1 MCEKI
6 FEKEREIKMGTIS
19 PIELNKRVRKSNN
32 HTELLGKIQIYFEN
46 KKNDRTYI
54 LVKSIEMT
62 IENAMM
68 EHSTLD
74 MTFSIILND
83 IYTINKIE
91 EIQKNDSLLY
101 NNKVYIGIDIKDGKK
116 LFYGI
121 VESLQTTDSKRKF
134 VLKAS
139 SISKLIDRFPQ
150 FIDFKTGY
158 SIEFFLAKMERKIQ
172 KYLSNEAKNT
182 DEKTK
187 LSKIFFDIKNK
198 RFEFLNVMK
207 YNPILML
214 NTTYWEFLKHFLYLE
229 NLKIPVYVNGNSI
242 VIGFSKEDE
251 EQKKKEGSKKLKL
264 EFKENEIRD
273 YREIG
278 EYYTG
283 YCIYK
288 SKIVISS
295 YTGTKYYYESDSLD
309 GIVGKLKVESKKMFP
324 IQLVGAVESVET
336 VEKIDNFVTE
346 KKQLLINQNK
356 ILEEKKIRL
365 NNEKQTLKDEVARL
379 NERKAELEGDTEG
392 ESKNIENL
400 WIENRF
406 EQVIGI
412 DEIVYSNY
420 YQQDMLVKKNGRL
433 QKIEEE
439 LKFIDQL
446 IEDNNKFL
454 QKEIEKSNYLGVR
467 VNFDEILKNMGSRVN
482 NDSYR
487 QNIEGIEN
495 GVYSAESMGNED
507 AEVEIEVTETTEVLP
522 AKSEEAEQN
531 SNSEENKIL
540 ENSDIETVKNNSSE
554 EDVSKRKIKVEREYF
569 YAFEILSNSGYS
581 KGNST
586 TSKPQAGEQ
595 IVVNITETTSYVN
608 GTLETA
614 NKDNIMNE
622 IIKINASNMNIKVD
636 EKAQIEAT
644 SDVEIKAANVS
655 YDVSE

>member
-1 MCEKI
+1 
-6 FEKEREIKMGTIS
+6 MGMIS
-19 PIELNKRVRKSNN
+19 PIELNRRVRKSN
-32 HTELLGKIQIYFEN
+32 HRTELLGKIQIYFEN
-46 KKNDRTYI
+46 KKEDRTYI

-68 EHSTLD
+68 EHSTLN
-74 MTFSIILND
+74 MTFSVILSD

-91 EIQKNDSLLY
+91 EIQKNKSLLY
-101 NNKVYIGIDIKDGKK
+101 NDKVYIGVDVKDGKK

-121 VESLQTTDSKRKF
+121 VESLETTDSKRKF

-187 LSKIFFDIKNK
+187 LSKIFFDIRNK

-214 NTTYWEFLKHFLYLE
+214 NTTYWKFLKNFLYLE
-229 NLKIPVYVNGNSI
+229 SLKIPIYVNGNSI

-264 EFKENEIRD
+264 SFKENEIRD
-273 YREIG
+273 YKEIG

-283 YCIYK
+283 YCIFK
-288 SKIVISS
+288 SKIEISS
-295 YTGTKYYYESDSLD
+295 YVGTRYYYESDTLD
-309 GIVGKLKVESKKMFP
+309 GIVNKLKVEPEKKP
-324 IQLVGAVESVET
+324 LIQLVGTVESVET
-336 VEKIDNFVTE
+336 VEKIDSFIHE

-365 NNEKQTLKDEVARL
+365 NEEKQMLNNEITRL
-379 NERKAELEGDTEG
+379 NEEVIELKEEKNSETKDIKNQWLKNRLEQIGMNEKEYNKLSEEEKAMQ
-392 ESKNIENL
+392 KN
-400 WIENRF
+400 
-406 EQVIGI
+406 
-412 DEIVYSNY
+412 
-420 YQQDMLVKKNGRL
+420 KGRL
-433 QKIEEE
+433 VKIEEE
-439 LKFIDQL
+439 LQFIDGL

-487 QNIEGIEN
+487 QNIEGVEN
-495 GVYSAESMGNED
+495 GVYSAENMGNE
-507 AEVEIEVTETTEVLP
+507 EEIEVSETTDTKAV
-522 AKSEEAEQN
+522 KSDENIQNFGTKENKISEN
-531 SNSEENKIL
+531 SNIATIEKKSSEENIMK
-540 ENSDIETVKNNSSE
+540 K
-554 EDVSKRKIKVEREYF
+554 KIKVEKEYF

-586 TSKPQAGEQ
+586 TSKPQVGEQ
-595 IVVNITETTSYVN
+595 IVVNITETASYVN
-608 GTLETA
+608 GTLETS

-644 SDVEIKAANVS
+644 SDVEIKATNVS

>member
-1 MCEKI
+1 
-6 FEKEREIKMGTIS
+6 MGMIS
-19 PIELNKRVRKSNN
+19 PIELNRRVRKSN
-32 HTELLGKIQIYFEN
+32 HRTELLGKIQIYFEN
-46 KKNDRTYI
+46 KKEDRTYI

-68 EHSTLD
+68 EHSTLN
-74 MTFSIILND
+74 MTFSVILSD

-91 EIQKNDSLLY
+91 EIQKNKSLLY
-101 NNKVYIGIDIKDGKK
+101 NDKVYIGVDIKDGKK

-121 VESLQTTDSKRKF
+121 VESLETTDSKRKF

-187 LSKIFFDIKNK
+187 LSKIFFDIRNK

-214 NTTYWEFLKHFLYLE
+214 NTTYWKFLKNFLYLE
-229 NLKIPVYVNGNSI
+229 SLKIPIYVNGNSI

-264 EFKENEIRD
+264 SFKENEIRD
-273 YREIG
+273 YKEIG

-283 YCIYK
+283 YCIFK
-288 SKIVISS
+288 SKIEISS
-295 YTGTKYYYESDSLD
+295 YVGTRYYYESDTLD
-309 GIVGKLKVESKKMFP
+309 GIVNKLKVEPEKKP
-324 IQLVGAVESVET
+324 LIQLVGTVESVET
-336 VEKIDNFVTE
+336 VEKIDSFINE

-365 NNEKQTLKDEVARL
+365 NEEKQMLNNEITRL
-379 NERKAELEGDTEG
+379 NEEVIELKEEKNSETKDIKNQWLKNRLEQIGMNEKEYNKLSEEEKAMQ
-392 ESKNIENL
+392 KN
-400 WIENRF
+400 
-406 EQVIGI
+406 
-412 DEIVYSNY
+412 
-420 YQQDMLVKKNGRL
+420 KGRL
-433 QKIEEE
+433 VKIEEE
-439 LKFIDQL
+439 LQFIDGL

-467 VNFDEILKNMGSRVN
+467 VNFDEILKNMVSRVN

-487 QNIEGIEN
+487 QNIEGVEN
-495 GVYSAESMGNED
+495 GVYSAENMGNE
-507 AEVEIEVTETTEVLP
+507 EEIEVSETTDTKAV
-522 AKSEEAEQN
+522 KSDENIQNFGTKENKISEN
-531 SNSEENKIL
+531 SNIATIEKKSSEENIMK
-540 ENSDIETVKNNSSE
+540 K
-554 EDVSKRKIKVEREYF
+554 KIKVEKEYF

-586 TSKPQAGEQ
+586 TSKPQVGEQ
-595 IVVNITETTSYVN
+595 IVVNITETASYVN
-608 GTLETA
+608 GTLETS

-644 SDVEIKAANVS
+644 SDVEIKATNVS

>member
-1 MCEKI
+1 LCKKI
-6 FEKEREIKMGTIS
+6 YKKERVIKMGMIS
-19 PIELNKRVRKSNN
+19 PIELNRRVRKSN
-32 HTELLGKIQIYFEN
+32 HRTELLGKIQIYFEN
-46 KKNDRTYI
+46 KKEDRTYI

-68 EHSTLD
+68 EHSTLN
-74 MTFSIILND
+74 MTFSVILSD

-91 EIQKNDSLLY
+91 EIQKNKSLLY
-101 NNKVYIGIDIKDGKK
+101 NDKVYIGVDVKDGKK

-121 VESLQTTDSKRKF
+121 VESLETTDSKRKF

-187 LSKIFFDIKNK
+187 LSKIFFDIRNK

-214 NTTYWEFLKHFLYLE
+214 NTTYWKFLKNFLYLE
-229 NLKIPVYVNGNSI
+229 SLKIPIYVNGNSI

-264 EFKENEIRD
+264 SFKENEIRD
-273 YREIG
+273 YKEIG

-283 YCIYK
+283 YCIFK
-288 SKIVISS
+288 SKIEISS
-295 YTGTKYYYESDSLD
+295 YVGTRYYYESDTLD
-309 GIVGKLKVESKKMFP
+309 GIVNKLKVEPEKKP
-324 IQLVGAVESVET
+324 LIQLVGTVESVET
-336 VEKIDNFVTE
+336 VEKIDSFINE

-365 NNEKQTLKDEVARL
+365 NEEKQMLNNEITRL
-379 NERKAELEGDTEG
+379 NEEVIELKEEKNSETKDIKNQWLKNRLEQIGMNEKEYNKLSEEEKAMQ
-392 ESKNIENL
+392 KN
-400 WIENRF
+400 
-406 EQVIGI
+406 
-412 DEIVYSNY
+412 
-420 YQQDMLVKKNGRL
+420 KGRL
-433 QKIEEE
+433 VKIEEE
-439 LKFIDQL
+439 LQFIDGL

-487 QNIEGIEN
+487 QNIEGVEN
-495 GVYSAESMGNED
+495 GVYSAENMGNE
-507 AEVEIEVTETTEVLP
+507 EEIEVSETTDTKAV
-522 AKSEEAEQN
+522 KSDENIQNFGTKENKISEN
-531 SNSEENKIL
+531 SNIATIEKKSSEENIMK
-540 ENSDIETVKNNSSE
+540 K
-554 EDVSKRKIKVEREYF
+554 KIKVEKEYF

-586 TSKPQAGEQ
+586 TSKPQVGEQ
-595 IVVNITETTSYVN
+595 IVVNITETASYVN
-608 GTLETA
+608 GTLETS

-644 SDVEIKAANVS
+644 SDVEIKATNVS

>member
-1 MCEKI
+1 
-6 FEKEREIKMGTIS
+6 MGMIS
-19 PIELNKRVRKSNN
+19 PIELNRRVRKSN
-32 HTELLGKIQIYFEN
+32 HRTELLGKIQIYFEN
-46 KKNDRTYI
+46 KKEDRTYI

-68 EHSTLD
+68 EHSTLN
-74 MTFSIILND
+74 MTFSVILSD

-91 EIQKNDSLLY
+91 EIQKNKSLLY
-101 NNKVYIGIDIKDGKK
+101 NDKVYIGVDIKDGKK

-121 VESLQTTDSKRKF
+121 VESLETTDSKRKF

-187 LSKIFFDIKNK
+187 LSKIFFDIRNK

-214 NTTYWEFLKHFLYLE
+214 NTTYWKFLKNFLYLE
-229 NLKIPVYVNGNSI
+229 SLKIPIYVNGNSI

-264 EFKENEIRD
+264 SFKENEIRD
-273 YREIG
+273 YKEIG

-283 YCIYK
+283 YCIFK
-288 SKIVISS
+288 SKIEISS
-295 YTGTKYYYESDSLD
+295 YVGTRYYYESDTLD
-309 GIVGKLKVESKKMFP
+309 GIVNKLKVEPEKKP
-324 IQLVGAVESVET
+324 LIQLVGTVESVET
-336 VEKIDNFVTE
+336 VEKIDSFINE

-365 NNEKQTLKDEVARL
+365 NEEKQMLNNEITRL
-379 NERKAELEGDTEG
+379 NEEVIELKEEKNSETKDIKNQWLKNRLEQIGMNEKEYNKLSEEEKAMQ
-392 ESKNIENL
+392 KN
-400 WIENRF
+400 
-406 EQVIGI
+406 
-412 DEIVYSNY
+412 
-420 YQQDMLVKKNGRL
+420 KGRL
-433 QKIEEE
+433 VKIEEE
-439 LKFIDQL
+439 LQFIDGL

-487 QNIEGIEN
+487 QNIEGVEN
-495 GVYSAESMGNED
+495 GVYSAENMGNE
-507 AEVEIEVTETTEVLP
+507 EEIEVSETTDTKAV
-522 AKSEEAEQN
+522 KSDENIQNFGTKENKISEN
-531 SNSEENKIL
+531 SNIATIEKKSSEENIMK
-540 ENSDIETVKNNSSE
+540 K
-554 EDVSKRKIKVEREYF
+554 KIKVEKEYF

-586 TSKPQAGEQ
+586 TSKPQVGEQ
-595 IVVNITETTSYVN
+595 IVVNITETASYVN
-608 GTLETA
+608 GTLETS

-644 SDVEIKAANVS
+644 SDVEIKATNVS

>member
-1 MCEKI
+1 LCKKI
-6 FEKEREIKMGTIS
+6 YKKERLIKMGMIS
-19 PIELNKRVRKSNN
+19 PIELNRRVRKSN
-32 HTELLGKIQIYFEN
+32 HRTELLGKIQIYFEN
-46 KKNDRTYI
+46 KKEDRTYI

-68 EHSTLD
+68 EHSTLN
-74 MTFSIILND
+74 MTFSVILSD

-91 EIQKNDSLLY
+91 EIQKNKSLLY
-101 NNKVYIGIDIKDGKK
+101 NDKVYIGVDIKDGKK

-121 VESLQTTDSKRKF
+121 VESLETTDSKRKF

-187 LSKIFFDIKNK
+187 LSKIFFDIRNK

-214 NTTYWEFLKHFLYLE
+214 NTTYWKFLKNFLYLE
-229 NLKIPVYVNGNSI
+229 SLKIPIYVNGNSI

-264 EFKENEIRD
+264 SFKENEIRD
-273 YREIG
+273 YKEIG

-283 YCIYK
+283 YCIFK
-288 SKIVISS
+288 SKIEISS
-295 YTGTKYYYESDSLD
+295 YVGTRYYYESDTLD
-309 GIVGKLKVESKKMFP
+309 GIVNKLKVEPEKKP
-324 IQLVGAVESVET
+324 LIQLVGTVESVET
-336 VEKIDNFVTE
+336 VEKIDSFINE

-365 NNEKQTLKDEVARL
+365 NEEKQMLNNEITRL
-379 NERKAELEGDTEG
+379 NEEVIELKEEKNSETKDIKNQWLKNRLEQIGMNEKEYNKLSEEEKAMQ
-392 ESKNIENL
+392 KN
-400 WIENRF
+400 
-406 EQVIGI
+406 
-412 DEIVYSNY
+412 
-420 YQQDMLVKKNGRL
+420 KGRL
-433 QKIEEE
+433 VKIEEE
-439 LKFIDQL
+439 LQFIDGL

-487 QNIEGIEN
+487 QNIEGVEN
-495 GVYSAESMGNED
+495 GVYSAENMGNE
-507 AEVEIEVTETTEVLP
+507 EEIEVSETTDTKAV
-522 AKSEEAEQN
+522 KSDENIQNFGTKENKISEN
-531 SNSEENKIL
+531 SNIATIEKKSSEENIMK
-540 ENSDIETVKNNSSE
+540 K
-554 EDVSKRKIKVEREYF
+554 KIKVEKEYF

-586 TSKPQAGEQ
+586 TSKPQVGEQ
-595 IVVNITETTSYVN
+595 IVVNITETASYVN
-608 GTLETA
+608 GTLETS

-644 SDVEIKAANVS
+644 SDVEIKATNVS

>member
-1 MCEKI
+1 
-6 FEKEREIKMGTIS
+6 MGMIT
-19 PIELNKRVRKSNN
+19 PIELNRRVRKSN
-32 HTELLGKIQIYFEN
+32 HRTELLGKIQIYFEN
-46 KKNDRTYI
+46 KKEDRTYI

-68 EHSTLD
+68 EHSTLN
-74 MTFSIILND
+74 MTFSVILSD

-91 EIQKNDSLLY
+91 EIQKNKSLLY
-101 NNKVYIGIDIKDGKK
+101 NDKVYIGVDVKDGKK

-121 VESLQTTDSKRKF
+121 VDSLETTDSKRKF

-187 LSKIFFDIKNK
+187 LSKIFFDIRNK

-214 NTTYWEFLKHFLYLE
+214 NTTYWKFLKNFLYLE
-229 NLKIPVYVNGNSI
+229 SLKIPIYVNGNSI

-264 EFKENEIRD
+264 SFKENEIRD
-273 YREIG
+273 YKEIG

-283 YCIYK
+283 YCIFK
-288 SKIVISS
+288 SKIEISS
-295 YTGTKYYYESDSLD
+295 YVGTRYYYESDTLD
-309 GIVGKLKVESKKMFP
+309 GIVNKLKVEPEKKP
-324 IQLVGAVESVET
+324 LIQLVGTVESVET
-336 VEKIDNFVTE
+336 VEKIDSFINE

-365 NNEKQTLKDEVARL
+365 NEEKQMLNNEITRL
-379 NERKAELEGDTEG
+379 NEEVIELKEEKNSETKDIKNQWLKNRLEQIGMNEKEYNKLSEEEKAMQ
-392 ESKNIENL
+392 KN
-400 WIENRF
+400 
-406 EQVIGI
+406 
-412 DEIVYSNY
+412 
-420 YQQDMLVKKNGRL
+420 KGRL
-433 QKIEEE
+433 VKIEEE
-439 LKFIDQL
+439 LQFIDGL

-487 QNIEGIEN
+487 QNIEGVEN
-495 GVYSAESMGNED
+495 GVYSAENMGNE
-507 AEVEIEVTETTEVLP
+507 EEIEVSETTDTKAV
-522 AKSEEAEQN
+522 KSDENIQNFGTKENKISEN
-531 SNSEENKIL
+531 SNIATIEKKSSEENIMK
-540 ENSDIETVKNNSSE
+540 K
-554 EDVSKRKIKVEREYF
+554 KIKVEKEYF

-586 TSKPQAGEQ
+586 TSKPQVGEQ
-595 IVVNITETTSYVN
+595 IVVNITETASYVN
-608 GTLETA
+608 GTLETS

-644 SDVEIKAANVS
+644 SDVEIKATNVS

>member
-1 MCEKI
+1 M
-6 FEKEREIKMGTIS
+6 IS
-19 PIELNKRVRKSNN
+19 PIELNRRVRKSN
-32 HTELLGKIQIYFEN
+32 HRTELLGKIQIYFEN
-46 KKNDRTYI
+46 KKEDRTYI

-68 EHSTLD
+68 EHSTLN
-74 MTFSIILND
+74 MTFSVILSD

-91 EIQKNDSLLY
+91 EIQKNKSLLY
-101 NNKVYIGIDIKDGKK
+101 NDKVYIGVDVKDGKK

-121 VESLQTTDSKRKF
+121 VESLETTDSKRKF

-187 LSKIFFDIKNK
+187 LSKIFFDIRNK

-214 NTTYWEFLKHFLYLE
+214 NTTYWKFLKNFLYLE
-229 NLKIPVYVNGNSI
+229 SLKIPIYVNGNSI

-264 EFKENEIRD
+264 SFKENEIRD
-273 YREIG
+273 YKEIG

-283 YCIYK
+283 YCIFK
-288 SKIVISS
+288 SKIEISS
-295 YTGTKYYYESDSLD
+295 YVGTRYYYESDTLD
-309 GIVGKLKVESKKMFP
+309 GIVNKLKVEPEKKP
-324 IQLVGAVESVET
+324 LIQLVGTVESVET
-336 VEKIDNFVTE
+336 VEKIDSFINE

-365 NNEKQTLKDEVARL
+365 NEEKQMLNNEITRL
-379 NERKAELEGDTEG
+379 NEEVIELKEEKNSETKDIKNQWLKNRLEQIGMNEKEYNKLSEEEKAMQ
-392 ESKNIENL
+392 KN
-400 WIENRF
+400 
-406 EQVIGI
+406 
-412 DEIVYSNY
+412 
-420 YQQDMLVKKNGRL
+420 KGRL
-433 QKIEEE
+433 VKIEEE
-439 LKFIDQL
+439 LQFIDGL

-487 QNIEGIEN
+487 QNIEGVEN
-495 GVYSAESMGNED
+495 GVYSAENMGNE
-507 AEVEIEVTETTEVLP
+507 EEIEVSETTDTKAV
-522 AKSEEAEQN
+522 KSDENIQNFGTKENKISEN
-531 SNSEENKIL
+531 SNIATIEKKSSEENIMK
-540 ENSDIETVKNNSSE
+540 K
-554 EDVSKRKIKVEREYF
+554 KIKVEKEYF

-586 TSKPQAGEQ
+586 TSKPQVGEQ
-595 IVVNITETTSYVN
+595 IVVNITETASYVN
-608 GTLETA
+608 GTLETS

-644 SDVEIKAANVS
+644 SDVEIKATNVS
-655 YDVSE
+655 YDVSEQEGLK

>member
-1 MCEKI
+1 
-6 FEKEREIKMGTIS
+6 MGMIS
-19 PIELNKRVRKSNN
+19 PIELNRRVRKSN
-32 HTELLGKIQIYFEN
+32 HRTELLGKIQIYFEN
-46 KKNDRTYI
+46 KKEDRTYI

-68 EHSTLD
+68 EHSTLN
-74 MTFSIILND
+74 MTFSVILSD

-91 EIQKNDSLLY
+91 EIQKNKSLLY
-101 NNKVYIGIDIKDGKK
+101 NDKVYIGVDVKDGKK

-121 VESLQTTDSKRKF
+121 VESLETTDSKRKF

-187 LSKIFFDIKNK
+187 LSKIFFDIRNK

-207 YNPILML
+207 YAPILML
-214 NTTYWEFLKHFLYLE
+214 NTTYWKFLKNFLYLE
-229 NLKIPVYVNGNSI
+229 SLKIPIYVNGNSI

-264 EFKENEIRD
+264 SFKENEIRD
-273 YREIG
+273 YKEIG

-283 YCIYK
+283 YCIFK
-288 SKIVISS
+288 SKIEISS
-295 YTGTKYYYESDSLD
+295 YVGTRYYYESDTLD
-309 GIVGKLKVESKKMFP
+309 GIVNKLKVEPEKKP
-324 IQLVGAVESVET
+324 LIQLVGTVESVET
-336 VEKIDNFVTE
+336 VEKIDSFINE

-365 NNEKQTLKDEVARL
+365 NEEKQMLNNEITRL
-379 NERKAELEGDTEG
+379 NEEVIELQEEKNSKTKDIKNQWLKNRLEQIGMNEKEYNKLSEEEKAMQ
-392 ESKNIENL
+392 KN
-400 WIENRF
+400 
-406 EQVIGI
+406 
-412 DEIVYSNY
+412 
-420 YQQDMLVKKNGRL
+420 KGRL
-433 QKIEEE
+433 VKIEEE
-439 LKFIDQL
+439 LQFIDGL

-487 QNIEGIEN
+487 QNIEGVEN
-495 GVYSAESMGNED
+495 GVYSAENMGNE
-507 AEVEIEVTETTEVLP
+507 EEIEVSETTDTKAV
-522 AKSEEAEQN
+522 KSDENIQN
-531 SNSEENKIL
+531 FGTEENKIS
-540 ENSDIETVKNNSSE
+540 ENSNIATIEKKSSE
-554 EDVSKRKIKVEREYF
+554 ENITKKKIKVEKEYF

-586 TSKPQAGEQ
+586 TSKPQVGEQ
-595 IVVNITETTSYVN
+595 IVVNITETASYVN
-608 GTLETA
+608 GTLETS

-636 EKAQIEAT
+636 EKAQIEVT
-644 SDVEIKAANVS
+644 SDVEIKATNVS

>member
-1 MCEKI
+1 
-6 FEKEREIKMGTIS
+6 MGMIS
-19 PIELNKRVRKSNN
+19 PIELNRRVRKSN
-32 HTELLGKIQIYFEN
+32 HRTELLGKIQIYFEN
-46 KKNDRTYI
+46 KKEDRTYI

-68 EHSTLD
+68 EHSTLN
-74 MTFSIILND
+74 MTFSVILSD

-91 EIQKNDSLLY
+91 EIQKNKSLLY
-101 NNKVYIGIDIKDGKK
+101 NDKVYIGVDVKDGKK

-121 VESLQTTDSKRKF
+121 VESLEITDSKRKF

-187 LSKIFFDIKNK
+187 LSKIFFDIRNK

-207 YNPILML
+207 YDPILML
-214 NTTYWEFLKHFLYLE
+214 NTTYWKFLKNFLYLE
-229 NLKIPVYVNGNSI
+229 SLKIPVYVNGNSI

-264 EFKENEIRD
+264 SFKENEIRD
-273 YREIG
+273 YKEIG

-283 YCIYK
+283 YCIFK
-288 SKIVISS
+288 SKIEISS
-295 YTGTKYYYESDSLD
+295 YVGTRYYYESDTLD
-309 GIVGKLKVESKKMFP
+309 GIVNKLKVEPEKKP
-324 IQLVGAVESVET
+324 LIQLVGTVESVET
-336 VEKIDNFVTE
+336 VEKIDSFINE

-365 NNEKQTLKDEVARL
+365 NEEKQMLNNEITRL
-379 NERKAELEGDTEG
+379 NEEVIELQEEKNSETKDIKNQWLKNRLEQIGMNEKEYNKLSEEEKAMQ
-392 ESKNIENL
+392 KN
-400 WIENRF
+400 
-406 EQVIGI
+406 
-412 DEIVYSNY
+412 
-420 YQQDMLVKKNGRL
+420 KGRL
-433 QKIEEE
+433 VKIEEE
-439 LKFIDQL
+439 LQFIDGL

-487 QNIEGIEN
+487 QNIEGVEN
-495 GVYSAESMGNED
+495 GVYSAENMGNE
-507 AEVEIEVTETTEVLP
+507 EEIEVSETTDTKAV
-522 AKSEEAEQN
+522 KSDENIQN
-531 SNSEENKIL
+531 FGTEENKIS
-540 ENSDIETVKNNSSE
+540 ENSNIATIEKKSSE
-554 EDVSKRKIKVEREYF
+554 ENIMKKKIKVEKEYF

-586 TSKPQAGEQ
+586 TSKPQVGEQ
-595 IVVNITETTSYVN
+595 IVVNITETASYVN
-608 GTLETA
+608 GTLETS

-644 SDVEIKAANVS
+644 SDVEIKATNVS

>member
-1 MCEKI
+1 
-6 FEKEREIKMGTIS
+6 MGMIT
-19 PIELNKRVRKSNN
+19 PIELNRRVRKSN
-32 HTELLGKIQIYFEN
+32 HRTELLGKIQIYFEN
-46 KKNDRTYI
+46 KKEDRTYI

-68 EHSTLD
+68 EHSTLN
-74 MTFSIILND
+74 MTFSVILSD

-91 EIQKNDSLLY
+91 EIQKNKSLLY
-101 NNKVYIGIDIKDGKK
+101 NDKVYIGVDVKDGKK

-121 VESLQTTDSKRKF
+121 VESLETTDSKRKF

-187 LSKIFFDIKNK
+187 LSKIFFDIRNK

-214 NTTYWEFLKHFLYLE
+214 NTTYWKFLKNFLYLE
-229 NLKIPVYVNGNSI
+229 SLKIPIYVNGNSI

-264 EFKENEIRD
+264 SFKENEIRD
-273 YREIG
+273 YKEIG

-283 YCIYK
+283 YCIFK
-288 SKIVISS
+288 SKIEISS
-295 YTGTKYYYESDSLD
+295 YVGTRYYYESDTLD
-309 GIVGKLKVESKKMFP
+309 GIVNKLKVEPEKKP
-324 IQLVGAVESVET
+324 LIQLVGTVESVET
-336 VEKIDNFVTE
+336 VEKIDSFINE

-365 NNEKQTLKDEVARL
+365 NEEKQMLNNEITRL
-379 NERKAELEGDTEG
+379 NEEVIELKEEKNSETKDIKNQWLKNRLEQIGMNEKEYNKLSEEEKAMQ
-392 ESKNIENL
+392 KN
-400 WIENRF
+400 
-406 EQVIGI
+406 
-412 DEIVYSNY
+412 
-420 YQQDMLVKKNGRL
+420 KGRL
-433 QKIEEE
+433 VKIEEE
-439 LKFIDQL
+439 LQFIDGL

-487 QNIEGIEN
+487 QNIEGVEN
-495 GVYSAESMGNED
+495 GVYSAENMGNE
-507 AEVEIEVTETTEVLP
+507 EEIEVSETTDTKAV
-522 AKSEEAEQN
+522 KSDENIQNFGTKENKISEN
-531 SNSEENKIL
+531 SNIATIEKKSSEENIMK
-540 ENSDIETVKNNSSE
+540 K
-554 EDVSKRKIKVEREYF
+554 KIKVEKEYF

-586 TSKPQAGEQ
+586 TSKPQVGEQ
-595 IVVNITETTSYVN
+595 IVVNITETASYVN
-608 GTLETA
+608 GTLETS

-644 SDVEIKAANVS
+644 SDVEIKATNVS

>member
-1 MCEKI
+1 
-6 FEKEREIKMGTIS
+6 MGMIS
-19 PIELNKRVRKSNN
+19 PIELNRRVRKSN
-32 HTELLGKIQIYFEN
+32 HRTELLGKIQIYFEN
-46 KKNDRTYI
+46 KKEDRTYI

-68 EHSTLD
+68 EHSTLN
-74 MTFSIILND
+74 MTFSVILSD

-91 EIQKNDSLLY
+91 EIQKNKSLLY
-101 NNKVYIGIDIKDGKK
+101 NDKVYIGVDVKDGKK

-121 VESLQTTDSKRKF
+121 VESLETTDSKRKF

-187 LSKIFFDIKNK
+187 LSKIFFDIRNK

-214 NTTYWEFLKHFLYLE
+214 NTTYWKFLKNFLYLE
-229 NLKIPVYVNGNSI
+229 SLKIPIYVNGNSI

-264 EFKENEIRD
+264 SFKENEIRD
-273 YREIG
+273 YKEIG

-283 YCIYK
+283 YCIFK
-288 SKIVISS
+288 SKIEISS
-295 YTGTKYYYESDSLD
+295 YVGTRYYYESDTLD
-309 GIVGKLKVESKKMFP
+309 GIVNKLKVEPEKKP
-324 IQLVGAVESVET
+324 LIQLVGTVESVET
-336 VEKIDNFVTE
+336 VEKIDSFINE

-365 NNEKQTLKDEVARL
+365 NEEKQMLNNEITRL
-379 NERKAELEGDTEG
+379 NEEVIELKEEKNSETKDIKNQWLKNRLEQIGMNEKEYNKLSEEEKAMQ
-392 ESKNIENL
+392 KN
-400 WIENRF
+400 
-406 EQVIGI
+406 
-412 DEIVYSNY
+412 
-420 YQQDMLVKKNGRL
+420 KGRL
-433 QKIEEE
+433 VKIEEE
-439 LKFIDQL
+439 LQFIDGL

-487 QNIEGIEN
+487 QNIEGVEN
-495 GVYSAESMGNED
+495 GVYSAENMGNE
-507 AEVEIEVTETTEVLP
+507 EEIEVSETTDTKAV
-522 AKSEEAEQN
+522 KSDENIQNFGTKENKISEN
-531 SNSEENKIL
+531 SNIATIEKKSSEENIMK
-540 ENSDIETVKNNSSE
+540 K
-554 EDVSKRKIKVEREYF
+554 KIKVEKEYF

-586 TSKPQAGEQ
+586 TSKPQVGEQ
-595 IVVNITETTSYVN
+595 IVVNITETASYVN
-608 GTLETA
+608 GTLETS

-622 IIKINASNMNIKVD
+622 IIKINASNMNIKVG

-644 SDVEIKAANVS
+644 SDVEIKATNVS

>member
-1 MCEKI
+1 
-6 FEKEREIKMGTIS
+6 MGMIS
-19 PIELNKRVRKSNN
+19 PIELNRRVRKSN
-32 HTELLGKIQIYFEN
+32 HRTELLGKIQIYFEN
-46 KKNDRTYI
+46 KKEDRTYI

-68 EHSTLD
+68 EHSTLN
-74 MTFSIILND
+74 MTFSVILSD

-91 EIQKNDSLLY
+91 EIQKNKSLLY
-101 NNKVYIGIDIKDGKK
+101 NDKVYIGVDVKDGKK

-121 VESLQTTDSKRKF
+121 VESLETTDSKRKF

-187 LSKIFFDIKNK
+187 LSKIFFDIRNK

-214 NTTYWEFLKHFLYLE
+214 NTTYWKFLKNFLYLE
-229 NLKIPVYVNGNSI
+229 SLKIPIYVNGNSI

-264 EFKENEIRD
+264 SFKENEIRD
-273 YREIG
+273 YKEIG

-283 YCIYK
+283 YCIFK
-288 SKIVISS
+288 SKIEISS
-295 YTGTKYYYESDSLD
+295 YVGTRYYYESDTLD
-309 GIVGKLKVESKKMFP
+309 GIVNKLKVEPEKKP
-324 IQLVGAVESVET
+324 LIQLVGTVESVET
-336 VEKIDNFVTE
+336 VEKIDSFINE

-365 NNEKQTLKDEVARL
+365 NEEKQMLNNEITRL
-379 NERKAELEGDTEG
+379 NEEVIELKEEKNSETKDIKNQWLKNRLEQIGMNEKEYNKLSEEEKAMQ
-392 ESKNIENL
+392 KN
-400 WIENRF
+400 
-406 EQVIGI
+406 
-412 DEIVYSNY
+412 
-420 YQQDMLVKKNGRL
+420 KGRL
-433 QKIEEE
+433 VKIEEE
-439 LKFIDQL
+439 LQFIDGL

-487 QNIEGIEN
+487 QNIEGVEN
-495 GVYSAESMGNED
+495 GVYSAENMGNE
-507 AEVEIEVTETTEVLP
+507 EEIEVSETTDTKAV
-522 AKSEEAEQN
+522 KSDENIQNFGTKENKISEN
-531 SNSEENKIL
+531 SNIATIEKKSSEENIMK
-540 ENSDIETVKNNSSE
+540 K
-554 EDVSKRKIKVEREYF
+554 KIKVEKEYF

-586 TSKPQAGEQ
+586 TSKPQVGEQ
-595 IVVNITETTSYVN
+595 IVVNITETASYVN
-608 GTLETA
+608 GTLETS

-644 SDVEIKAANVS
+644 SDVEIKATNVS